1 MGGTPLPRPPAPRRL
16 LGLGQGRQLPER
28 LAEVGGHLLD
38 IGHQHRVA
46 VAANVEPPAVGDGTD
61 RERVAVNERDG
72 FLAGDAMLRQA
83 AERLRQASVDAALL
97 ARLGGDELVAIFVGG
112 QAVADAEAVAAV
124 VAGPGAPGMRAAAV
138 AAIAAEPAGSLIE
151 RAYAAMRRS

>member
-1 MGGTPLPRPPAPRRL
+1 MPELDHVT
-16 LGLGQGRQLPER
+16 GLATRSEL
-28 LAEVGGHLLD
+28 
-38 IGHQHRVA
+38 HRVLEAEQGVVA
-46 VAANVEPPAVGDGTD
+46 VVICDVVGLK
-61 RERVAVNERDG
+61 AVNERDG

-83 AERLRQASVDAALL
+83 AERLRQASVDAALV
-97 ARLGGDELVAIFVGG
+97 ARLGGDELVAIFGGG